1 MNQRCWL
8 VAAFVFTCTACGS
21 SSPSSPSTGAN
32 TAVTSLAISGN
43 TQFDLIG
50 LTNSL
55 VAVATRAD
63 GTASVVTSLATWQS
77 TNPSAVTISPAGVAT
92 GIGVGSAAISATYQ
106 GMSASVTMRV
116 GAFIDCSTYFPTD
129 LQVLTIG
136 ADFVVAA
143 PDGPGFDLLQGFAT
157 AADASAGLAVFQR
170 YRNFCFVGRNNSRS
184 PRRAYIFG
192 YWLNQFGLTTT
203 IDHEDCE
210 PYDKGSVEIVSR
222 ALQGWAVMA
231 SGRQLMLLDTAADAT
246 TMEAMVKTYS
256 NQCYIG
262 RGNTRSNQSDYVI
275 PYWK

>member
-1 MNQRCWL
+1 MTTLRL
-8 VAAFVFTCTACGS
+8 AVVAFAVACAACGGAT
-21 SSPSSPSTGAN
+21 PSSPSTGGS

-43 TQFDLIG
+43 VQIDLIG

-63 GTASVVTSLATWQS
+63 GSSSIVTSQATWQS
-77 TNPSAVTISPAGVAT
+77 SNPSAVTISATGVAT
-92 GIGVGSAAISATYQ
+92 GVDVGTTSISATYQ
-106 GMSASVTMRV
+106 GASATMTVRV
-116 GAFIDCSTYFPTD
+116 GAFTDCGTYIPTA
-129 LQVLTIG
+129 LQVLTVG
-136 ADFVVAA
+136 ADFVVAS
-143 PDGPGFDLLQGFAT
+143 PDGPGFFLWQGFAT
-157 AADASAGLAVFQR
+157 ASDAAAGLAVFQR
-170 YRNFCFVGRNNSRS
+170 YRNFCFVGRNTSRS

-210 PYDKGSVEIVSR
+210 PFNKASVAVVD
-222 ALQGWAVMA
+222 QGPTGWAVVA

-246 TMEAMVKTYS
+246 VIAAMVKTYS

-262 RGNTRSNQSDYVI
+262 RGNTRSNASDYVI